1 MPKKDNIREQER
13 LNKLQDDYLSLT
25 DQILNNLDKQNE
37 KQGFSDKILNKIF
50 RTETQINKL
59 NQDQSDAEGNISEKK
74 LEQQRLDAEAVD
86 ASQKVLGDIKKR
98 LKGFDNMAK
107 QAKRFNAIAKANPY
121 VLLATI
127 ILGIVTS
134 LIAIA
139 KASEKTASEFGVTR
153 WEAVKI
159 EAKLIAARATLI
171 GFSIS
176 AEEARASFTAIG
188 DQLGG
193 INNASV
199 KLIKNVAQAA
209 KQSGVT
215 AEEFATILSLQ
226 ESISSASRD
235 SLISQIKLTREAI
248 NLTGVGASA
257 IFKDIAENTEF
268 FALFAKEGGKNI
280 EAAAIQARKLGMSL
294 TETAKVTES
303 LLDFESSIEKQLEAS
318 LLLGR
323 EINFDKARQAAFNND
338 IAGAIEEVTKQLGG
352 EAEIAGLDPIAKQAV
367 ADAVGLSV
375 SELGKLTREQEGG
388 QAEKVLTAAEK
399 EAKKTDKMLAYTKN
413 IDLNM
418 AKSAKGTKVV
428 ADNTT
433 DAGYN

>member
-1 MPKKDNIREQER
+1 MAKADTIRDQKTKNDLQKEYLDLNQQVLDNLVEQSDQLTFADKL
-13 LNKLQDDYLSLT
+13 LNKM
-25 DQILNNLDKQNE
+25 
-37 KQGFSDKILNKIF
+37 F
-50 RTETQINKL
+50 RTESKIDKL
-59 NQDQSDAEGNISEKK
+59 AQDKKDAEEDLSEEKINQK
-74 LEQQRLDAEAVD
+74 RLDAEAID
-86 ASQKVLGDIKKR
+86 ASQKILKDIKSR
-98 LKGFDNMAK
+98 MKGFNGLAK

-139 KASEKTASEFGVTR
+139 KAAEKTASEFGVTR
-153 WEAVKI
+153 MEAVKI
-159 EAKLIAARATLI
+159 EAKLFAARATLT

-248 NLTGVGASA
+248 NLTGVGAAA

-388 QAEKVLTAAEK
+388 QAEKVMTAAEK

-433 DAGYN
+433 DASYN